1 MVILHVKE
9 TEAIGSASSLTT
21 TPVSRFVSL
30 CMSSQ
35 KCPKF
40 NAPRMAKPCIFIL
53 VGSMILGGQ
62 SLQMRQSG
70 VSFNRQLYLE
80 HQTIYTLK
88 VKQGHMS
95 KIHMRSNHIETQ

>member
-1 MVILHVKE
+1 MVVLHVKE

-53 VGSMILGGQ
+53 VGI
-62 SLQMRQSG
+62 
-70 VSFNRQLYLE
+70 
-80 HQTIYTLK
+80 
-88 VKQGHMS
+88 
-95 KIHMRSNHIETQ
+95 

>member
-1 MVILHVKE
+1 MVVPHVKE

-62 SLQMRQSG
+62 SLQMRQSLIQ
-70 VSFNRQLYLE
+70 SP
-80 HQTIYTLK
+80 TLFK
-88 VKQGHMS
+88 TSDNLHSKGHMS